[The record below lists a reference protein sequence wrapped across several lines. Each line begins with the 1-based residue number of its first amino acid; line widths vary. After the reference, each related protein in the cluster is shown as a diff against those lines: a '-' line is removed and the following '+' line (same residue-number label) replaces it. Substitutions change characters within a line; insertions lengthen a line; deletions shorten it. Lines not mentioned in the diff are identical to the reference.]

1 MKQLERDLDR
11 SKHGAAQVIQR
22 NEQLVKEMEQ
32 QKHHGGFAQMQVDG
46 LKRELQD
53 ALVSTSPTSLCSDN
67 LAQAALG
74 VGVGGCGR
82 GGGVSNYER

>member
-22 NEQLVKEMEQ
+22 NEQLVKEMEN

-53 ALVSTSPTSLCSDN
+53 ALVS
-67 LAQAALG
+67 
-74 VGVGGCGR
+74 
-82 GGGVSNYER
+82 